1 MIKVGYVEQVGGAE
15 MCAEVVAEL
24 MLAGVEAKLVS
35 YSGLEALVSD
45 MRSGEVQVVIRLLKD
60 VDVAR
65 HPEWVI
71 AGLSKRSYSGYS
83 LITADPKTVDATV
96 GQILAA
102 LPLGAGVAVRS
113 ELERLQ
119 LKAFSDAIS
128 IVGSSGNV
136 LIETLLESLQNG
148 DIMACVVPSEEYEWR
163 RSAYS
168 SWASDYAFNPKEFVP
183 EAGSGVLAY
192 LALSDDIATRRA
204 VKKIHHSEVAE
215 ITNIERGLKQIVGE
229 QGKRV
234 AAYCEKDLQAYYH
247 LWAFRGDAKRVRVSS
262 STTFG
267 LAEQAA
273 ADFGIV

>member
-24 MLAGVEAKLVS
+24 MLVGVEANLVS
-35 YSGLEALVSD
+35 FSSVGTLMSAL
-45 MRSGEVQVVIRLLKD
+45 RSGEGQVAIRWLKEIAVGQHSD
-60 VDVAR
+60 
-65 HPEWVI
+65 WVI
-71 AGLSKRSYSGYS
+71 AGLSKRRHSGYS
-83 LITADPKTVDATV
+83 LITADPKRSDTNV
-96 GQILAA
+96 GQALAS
-102 LPLGAGVAVRS
+102 LPNGAAVAVRS
-113 ELERLQ
+113 DMERLQ
-119 LKAFSDAIS
+119 LSAFTSNIS
-128 IVGSSGNV
+128 ILDQKENTS
-136 LIETLLESLQNG
+136 IETLLESLQNG
-148 DIMACVVPSEEYEWR
+148 DIAACVVPNEEYECC
-163 RSAYS
+163 RSASS

-192 LALSDDIATRRA
+192 LTLSDDIATRRA

-234 AAYCEKDLQAYYH
+234 AAYSEKDLQAYYH
-247 LWAFRGDAKRVRVSS
+247 LWAFSGDAKRVRVSS

-273 ADFGIV
+273 ADLGIV